1 VTIFIVSKAFRILI
15 GYYTARIMKFTLAV
29 IGAVAAAASTAEGF
43 SPVIISHSKN
53 TQAAA
58 LYMSTETP
66 TQTYTFTKSE
76 EIFAEAQTVCISNSM
91 DDQM

>member
-1 VTIFIVSKAFRILI
+1 
-15 GYYTARIMKFTLAV
+15 MKFTLAV
-29 IGAVAAAASTAEGF
+29 IGAVAAAASMAEGF
-43 SPVIISHSKN
+43 SPVKISLSKN
-53 TQAAA
+53 TQAAAA

-91 DDQM
+91 DGQM